1 MRDGL
6 YQVMFQTPH
15 GRGSGVIHMQG
26 GRLWGGDATMFYVG
40 TYTPADDG
48 IAAAVTTGRHRTKPM
63 SRSVFGVDRVSLTIA
78 AKPAAADAD
87 TYNLTGTVA
96 EIPGLSFTGL
106 LTRISD

>member
-15 GRGSGVIHMQG
+15 GRGSGVIHAQG
-26 GRLWGGDATMFYVG
+26 GKLWGGDATMFYVG
-40 TYTPADDG
+40 TYTPAGDG
-48 IAAAVTTGRHRTKPM
+48 IAATVTTGRHRTKPM

-78 AKPAAADAD
+78 AVPAGGNGDIFKV
-87 TYNLTGTVA
+87 TGTVA
-96 EIPGLSFTGL
+96 EVPGLSFTGL